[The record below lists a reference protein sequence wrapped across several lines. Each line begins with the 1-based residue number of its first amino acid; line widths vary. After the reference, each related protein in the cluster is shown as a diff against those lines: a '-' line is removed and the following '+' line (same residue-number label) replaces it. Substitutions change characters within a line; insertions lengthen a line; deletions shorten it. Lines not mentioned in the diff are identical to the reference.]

1 MRRPGLFVTSVIIGN
16 IVLLLSGLLMGTIGM
31 PAYAVIIGLLL
42 VSSAL
47 AITVWFYQMKRMER
61 RIRQVHDNVVA
72 SRSGKPLSEQM
83 KEDDEI
89 GRLDKSVFSINTLIS
104 DHRRS
109 LESSDEKTRT
119 LVRTVMV
126 GIVITNEQGGILFVN
141 PRTQEILQSRA
152 EDLVRKNILEIFDV
166 LEVEAPFSIEK
177 VKGKKFE
184 TSCIVHDKRVF
195 LELSIDEFEKR
206 AESTWL
212 VSMIDITERKEL
224 ERLKQEFMQMI
235 THDLRA
241 PLTSILLYME
251 MLTSGRYGTLSESG
265 LERSKAVEISCQ
277 RLVDLVNN
285 LLDVEKFATGTI
297 ELDLDLS
304 EVATIFERSV
314 SSLAGII
321 ESKGLMVEIAGADLE
336 LVCDEQRI
344 TQVVVN
350 LLSNAVKYSPN
361 GGRIE
366 LTAVRTE
373 NGIGFAIGDHGPG
386 IPEEFRSRVFDRFYQ
401 VPGKAKKGSSG
412 LGLAICKEIIKA
424 HNGEIGV
431 ESNNGG
437 GSRFWFLI
445 PPLKEP
451 VPIS

>member
-1 MRRPGLFVTSVIIGN
+1 MFVTAVVVGNLLLLLLALLLTASGVPAAVVIIGS
-16 IVLLLSGLLMGTIGM
+16 LLI
-31 PAYAVIIGLLL
+31 
-42 VSSAL
+42 SSAL
-47 AITVWFYQMKRMER
+47 ASGIWFYQMKKFNLRL
-61 RIRQVHDNVVA
+61 RQVHDNVVA
-72 SRSGKPLSEQM
+72 SRSGKALAEQM
-83 KEDDEI
+83 AEDDEI
-89 GRLDKSVFSINTLIS
+89 GRLDKSVYSLNTLIE

-109 LESSDEKTRT
+109 LESSDEKTRAI
-119 LVRTVMV
+119 VRTVMI
-126 GIVITNEQGGILFVN
+126 GIVVTDERGSILMVN
-141 PRTQEILQSRA
+141 PRTQEMLQRKA
-152 EDLVRKNILEIFDV
+152 EDLVRKDV
-166 LEVEAPFSIEK
+166 LEILQGLEIEAPFSIEK
-177 VKGKKFE
+177 VRGKRFE
-184 TSCIVHDKRVF
+184 ASSQLNDKKVF
-195 LELSIDEFEKR
+195 LEISIDEFGKD
-206 AESTWL
+206 SDNTWL
-212 VSMIDITERKEL
+212 MSLIDITERKEL

-251 MLTSGRYGTLSESG
+251 MLTTGRYGTLSEGG

-285 LLDVEKFATGTI
+285 LLDVEKFSTGTI

-321 ESKGLMVEIAGADLE
+321 ESKGLQVETVGADLE
-336 LVCDEQRI
+336 LVCDEQRV

-366 LTAVRTE
+366 LLAVRTE

-386 IPEEFRSRVFDRFYQ
+386 IPDEFRDRVFDRFFQ

-424 HNGEIGV
+424 HHGEIGV
-431 ESNNGG
+431 DINDGG

-445 PPLKEP
+445 PPLKAP
-451 VPIS
+451 ASMSS

>member
-1 MRRPGLFVTSVIIGN
+1 MFVTAVVVGN
-16 IVLLLSGLLMGTIGM
+16 LVLLLLALLLSASGV
-31 PAYAVIIGLLL
+31 PAMAVIIGSLLI
-42 VSSAL
+42 SSAL
-47 AITVWFYQMKRMER
+47 ASGIWFYQMKKFNARL
-61 RIRQVHDNVVA
+61 RQVHDNVVA
-72 SRSGKPLSEQM
+72 SRSGKALAEQM
-83 KEDDEI
+83 VEDDEI
-89 GRLDKSVFSINTLIS
+89 GRLDKSVYSLNTLIK

-109 LESSDEKTRT
+109 LESSDEKTRAI
-119 LVRTVMV
+119 VRTVMI
-126 GIVITNEQGGILFVN
+126 GIVVTDERGSILMVN
-141 PRTQEILQSRA
+141 PRTQEMLQRKA
-152 EDLVRKNILEIFDV
+152 EDLVRKNVLEILQGIDI
-166 LEVEAPFSIEK
+166 EAPFSIEK
-177 VKGKKFE
+177 VRGKRLEASSQLNEK
-184 TSCIVHDKRVF
+184 KVF
-195 LELSIDEFEKR
+195 LEISIDEFGKG
-206 AESTWL
+206 SDNTWL
-212 VSMIDITERKEL
+212 MSLIDITERKEL

-251 MLTSGRYGTLSESG
+251 MLTTGRYGTLSEGG

-285 LLDVEKFATGTI
+285 LLDVEKFSTGTI

-314 SSLAGII
+314 SALAGII
-321 ESKGLMVEIAGADLE
+321 ESKGLQVETVGADLE
-336 LVCDEQRI
+336 LVCDEQRV

-366 LTAVRTE
+366 LLAVRTE

-386 IPEEFRSRVFDRFYQ
+386 IPDEFRDRVFDRFFQ

-412 LGLAICKEIIKA
+412 LGLAICKEIIRA
-424 HNGEIGV
+424 HHGEIGV
-431 ESNNGG
+431 DLNDGG

-445 PPLKEP
+445 PPLKAP
-451 VPIS
+451 ASMSS

>member
-1 MRRPGLFVTSVIIGN
+1 MA
-16 IVLLLSGLLMGTIGM
+16 LLL
-31 PAYAVIIGLLL
+31 IGLLL
-42 VSSAL
+42 SAMAVPATVVIIGSLLLSSAL
-47 AITVWFYQMKRMER
+47 VTGVWFYQMKRFNLR
-61 RIRQVHDNVVA
+61 VKQVHDNVVA
-72 SRSGKPLSEQM
+72 SRSGRPLAAEMLQ
-83 KEDDEI
+83 DDEI
-89 GRLDKSVFSINTLIS
+89 GRLDKSVFSINTLIA

-109 LESSDEKTRT
+109 LESSEERT
-119 LVRTVMV
+119 KALVRTVMV
-126 GIVITNEQGGILFVN
+126 GIVITNDRGSILNVN
-141 PRTQEILQSRA
+141 PRTQEMLQRRA
-152 EDLVRKNILEIFDV
+152 EDLVRKNV
-166 LEVEAPFSIEK
+166 LEMFEGLDIEVPFTVPN

-184 TSCIVHDKRVF
+184 TICQVNNKRLF
-195 LELSIDEFEKR
+195 LEISIDEFGKG
-206 AESTWL
+206 SDNTWL
-212 VSMIDITERKEL
+212 ISLIDTTERKEL

-251 MLTSGRYGTLSESG
+251 MLTSGRYGTLSEHG

-314 SSLAGII
+314 SSLSGII
-321 ESKGLMVEIAGADLE
+321 ESKGLKVEIAGTDLE

-344 TQVVVN
+344 TQVVIN

-366 LTAVRTE
+366 LCAVRTE
-373 NGIGFAIGDHGPG
+373 NGIGFAICDNGPG
-386 IPEEFRSRVFDRFYQ
+386 IPEEYRNRVFDRFYQ
-401 VPGKAKKGSSG
+401 IPGKSKKGSSG
-412 LGLAICKEIIKA
+412 LGLAICKEIVKA
-424 HNGEIGV
+424 HHGEIGV
-431 ESNNGG
+431 DVNNGG

-451 VPIS
+451 VPMSS